1 MTESSLPDGVHSAI
15 SALLDHL
22 ELKHGSSFVA
32 RSVSYLSLSR
42 TGLSEAELAD
52 LLSCDRKLSAGDI
65 PQSECLSSESMVLQV
80 NVERLLLDLKDFL
93 IKRTVSNVQ
102 VLFWAS
108 RHFTLVIG
116 KKYLS
121 TDELR
126 RKIHSEMADYF
137 SNRWVCSDEK
147 ELSSGPKHKMDKHA
161 HNEPL
166 LFPSSENV
174 GHVCL
179 RSAVELPHHLQHSGR
194 MEELECGLLK
204 SSGFHQVLVQAGL
217 LGELVAMLEADED
230 STFLRERLLLASI
243 LKSSACFLQSSPLQL
258 PTVMETSLL
267 PYLDVFPALEGFV
280 KDIRQRRRSSRRGL
294 RLVVCPSPSSV
305 PPIQF
310 LKYDAQTKGGCVSEI
325 AGTECGVVAE
335 VMDDGSVWIWKGC
348 GHELAKLSLSCEQ
361 QALKFVGVKSSGQF
375 LLLSTR
381 CNKLFAWD
389 VTTQQRLL
397 EIVDS
402 LKTELESSRTLNVVQ
417 GFVAWQK
424 MLCMWWE
431 NETFVSI
438 FDISTETMTH
448 FQCHSFVTC
457 VVYSLSS
464 CCMYCGQEDGTMSVF
479 DMQTNSLLGTCS
491 NQSAVVLIILCEE
504 KHTMACVD
512 RTGNIVV
519 WDIVGKIQP
528 PKPVKEICI
537 QDKSYNIQSTDYV
550 EETSTLLLCQS
561 HQVTLW
567 DTSNWELW
575 DQFLAPQGRAFIQAV
590 LSMDGH
596 LFLALLDFCTSIL
609 VWRLSTGECLLS
621 LEVNGQPHALLKLT
635 SDVVCVHRNG
645 CLMVW
650 DSEMIDAAKMTPK
663 MGSSVR
669 EVVVEQSRKWFYTSD
684 GSENVWKWSLDTGFP
699 CVNFVHKE
707 PVDKLQLSSNSIHLV
722 SLSGGEIYIW
732 QTEKSQNYM
741 RISGSRATNVLITPN
756 SNFGVSISKQGLSR
770 VWKMA
775 HGGIVCSIHQYLSD
789 AQVSP
794 ESTFLIGLRGGDL
807 LAASLWSGTISK
819 RFSCM
824 EISERV
830 VAFHALSKH
839 PNFVVVMVASGA
851 VYTWKMSEE
860 TVCQHFQL
868 PSMFQCQ
875 PQNFQMSSGGS
886 YALLSNENN
895 FINVL
900 DLSQVRLCS
909 FKAEGL
915 VIMACLDKTGCYLA
929 YISSSSNMLHTNF
942 ILTIARLS
950 DGERIGNVLLCK
962 NPSVLVVSE
971 HQGVFVGFEDG
982 SIGVYSVSEDPTDEE
997 VLVQNRGE
1005 INGPLEKCSLDREPL
1020 NCYCQYKPNIIWP

>member
-1 MTESSLPDGVHSAI
+1 MTASSLPAGIHSSI

-22 ELKHGSSFVA
+22 ELKHGSSLVA

-42 TGLSEAELAD
+42 AGLSEAELAD
-52 LLSCDRKLSAGDI
+52 LLSRDSKLSAEAVS
-65 PQSECLSSESMVLQV
+65 QSECFGSEAKVPQV
-80 NVERLLLDLKDFL
+80 NVERLLLDLKNFL
-93 IKRTVSNVQ
+93 GKRTVSNTQ
-102 VLFWAS
+102 VLFWVS
-108 RHFTLVIG
+108 RHFKLVVG

-121 TDELR
+121 SDELR
-126 RKIHSEMADYF
+126 WTHSEMADYF
-137 SNRWVCSDEK
+137 RDRLVCSNGK
-147 ELSSGPKHKMDKHA
+147 ELSSGPKDETDTQA
-161 HNEPL
+161 HNKPL
-166 LFPSSENV
+166 SFPSSDNAA
-174 GHVCL
+174 HVSL
-179 RSAVELPHHLQHSGR
+179 RSVIELPHHLHRSGR

-217 LGELVAMLEADED
+217 LGELVAMLEADKG

-267 PYLDVFPALEGFV
+267 PYLEVFPALESFV
-280 KDIRQRRRSSRRGL
+280 KDVRQRRKSRKGL
-294 RLVVCPSPSSV
+294 GLVFCPSPCSV

-348 GHELAKLSLSCEQ
+348 GYELAELSLSSDQ
-361 QALKFVGVKSSGQF
+361 HVLKFAGVKSSGQF

-397 EIVDS
+397 EVTDP
-402 LKTELESSRTLNVVQ
+402 LKTEFGSSQTLNVVR

-438 FDISTETMTH
+438 FDVSTETMTH
-448 FQCHSFVTC
+448 FQCRSSVTC
-457 VVYSLSS
+457 VVYSLGSFS
-464 CCMYCGQEDGTMSVF
+464 MYCGQEDGTVSVF
-479 DMQTNSLLGTCS
+479 DMKTNSLLGTCS
-491 NQSAVVLIILCEE
+491 NQSAVALIMLCEE
-504 KHTMACVD
+504 THTMACVD
-512 RTGNIVV
+512 RTGVIVL
-519 WDIVGKIQP
+519 WDIAGKIQP
-528 PKPVKEICI
+528 LGPVKEIFI
-537 QDKSYNIQSTDYV
+537 QDESHSIQNTDYV
-550 EETSTLLLCQS
+550 EETCTLLLCQS

-575 DQFLAPQGRAFIQAV
+575 NQFLAPQGRAFIQAV
-590 LSMDGH
+590 LSMHGH
-596 LFLALLDFCTSIL
+596 HFLALLDSCTSIL
-609 VWRLSTGECLLS
+609 VWRLSSGECLLS
-621 LEVNGQPHALLKLT
+621 LEVHSQPLALLKLA

-645 CLMVW
+645 CLTVW
-650 DSEMIDAAKMTPK
+650 DSEMIHAAIMTPK
-663 MGSSVR
+663 MGSSVT
-669 EVVVEQSRKWFYTSD
+669 EVVVEQSKKWFYTSD

-699 CVNFVHKE
+699 HVHFAHKE
-707 PVDKLQLSSNSIHLV
+707 PVDKLQLSPNSVHLV
-722 SLSGGEIYIW
+722 SLSGGEIYVW
-732 QTEKSQNYM
+732 KTETSQNFM
-741 RISGSRATNVLITPN
+741 RIGGSRATNVLITPN

-794 ESTFLIGLRGGDL
+794 ENTFLIGLRGGDL

-824 EISERV
+824 GNSERV

-839 PNFVVVMVASGA
+839 PNFVVVMVASGG

-868 PSMFQCQ
+868 PNMFQCQ
-875 PQNFQMSSGGS
+875 PQNFQMSSDGS
-886 YALLSNENN
+886 YALLSTEHD

-900 DLSQVRLCS
+900 DLSRVRLCS

-929 YISSSSNMLHTNF
+929 YISNSSSLLHANF
-942 ILTIARLS
+942 TLTVAQLS
-950 DGERIGNVLLCK
+950 DGEKIGNAHLCK
-962 NPSVLVVSE
+962 TPSALIVSD

-982 SIGVYSVSEDPTDEE
+982 SVGVYSVSEVSVDEE
-997 VLVQNRGE
+997 ELAQNRGQ
-1005 INGPLEKCSLDREPL
+1005 IKVEKYPLDREPL
-1020 NCYCQYKPNIIWP
+1020 KCYCQYKPNIIWP